1 MDASLCRL
9 CMPSGFGRMGSKCR
23 LGLFL
28 GGTRPITLMRDL
40 KLEHGAGQGFAW
52 GLLGTT
58 ALVGV
63 LELDAGWEVFR
74 PSGVPDIF
82 QSAASA
88 LGLRASKLC
97 TSPLRM

>member
-1 MDASLCRL
+1 MSAGW
-9 CMPSGFGRMGSKCR
+9 GFCG
-23 LGLFL
+23 